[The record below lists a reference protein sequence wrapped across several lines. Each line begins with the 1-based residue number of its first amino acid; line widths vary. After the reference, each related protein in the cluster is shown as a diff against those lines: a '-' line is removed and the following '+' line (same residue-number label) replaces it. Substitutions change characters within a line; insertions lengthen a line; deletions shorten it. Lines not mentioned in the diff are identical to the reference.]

1 MALTPASK
9 PKGKGAMEPPT
20 SSENATGTENTS
32 KASKAVENEPL
43 NFKVSEEFAMEWRMF
58 CAANKMKQ
66 KELLI
71 KAFEFYKSHHGG

>member
-1 MALTPASK
+1 MVLNPAKK
-9 PKGKGAMEPPT
+9 PRGKGAPPT
-20 SSENATGTENTS
+20 TAENATGTENTTKS
-32 KASKAVENEPL
+32 SKAVENEPL
-43 NFKVSEEFAMEWRMF
+43 NFKVSEEFAMDWRMF